1 MINRYITKILNY
13 KYELMWLFG
22 GIASIATNSSIAI
35 IVHSGG
41 LFGMIAKTVSPTV
54 KIMVTDTD
62 ELKKAFKI
70 TYKDA
75 DNDK

>member
-35 IVHSGG
+35 IVFIGG

>member
-1 MINRYITKILNY
+1 MIHKYITKILNY

-41 LFGMIAKTVSPTV
+41 LFGMIAKTVSPAV
-54 KIMVTDTD
+54 D

-70 TYKDA
+70 TYKDE
-75 DNDK
+75 DNDR